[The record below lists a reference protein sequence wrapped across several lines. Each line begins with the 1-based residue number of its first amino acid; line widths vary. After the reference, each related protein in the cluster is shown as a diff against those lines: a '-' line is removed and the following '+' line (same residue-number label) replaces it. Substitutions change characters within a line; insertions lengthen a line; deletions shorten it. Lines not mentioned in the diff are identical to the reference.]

1 MTHVSMSPTSGA
13 HPLGPPEQT
22 PPPERPL
29 VGEGTI
35 FSALNGLLRQR
46 GLVLVCTLL
55 LAAAAGGWAFS
66 RERAYT
72 SFSSFMPEGRQ
83 SAAGGLAAQLGIVLP
98 GTGGTESPQF
108 YVDLLRS
115 RELLGSAVTTAFT
128 VPGAPR
134 SMTLVDLY
142 EVEGATPA
150 IRRDEAIDR
159 LSGALDLSPSAR
171 TNVVSVKVS
180 ATSAELAQ
188 QLNRRLLELL
198 GDFNLRRRQSRAS
211 EERRFAEERLGTVKA
226 ELRVAEDRSQTF
238 LQSNRDYEN
247 SPSLVFTYERLQA
260 DVMLLRQV
268 VMTLQQ
274 SVEQA
279 KIEEVRDTPTI
290 TLVESPSLPVR
301 PDSRGVIKFGLIGA
315 VLGLFLGVGI
325 AFVRETLSRPSL
337 RETSDY
343 EEFVRLRREALSDL
357 RHPWRALRRRRRSRE
372 RDTSHL

>member
-1 MTHVSMSPTSGA
+1 MS
-13 HPLGPPEQT
+13 EQ
-22 PPPERPL
+22 PPPPPARPL
-29 VGEGTI
+29 VGEGTV
-35 FSALNGLLRQR
+35 FSALNGLLRHR
-46 GLVLVCTLL
+46 GLVVGCTLL
-55 LAAAAGGWAFS
+55 LATAAGLWALS
-66 RERAYT
+66 RDRTYT

-83 SAAGGLAAQLGIVLP
+83 SAAGGLAAQLGIVIP

-128 VPGAPR
+128 VPGASRP
-134 SMTLVDLY
+134 MTLVDLY
-142 EVEGATPA
+142 EVQGATPA

-159 LSGALDLSPSAR
+159 LNDALDLSPSAR

-180 ATSAELAQ
+180 ATSAVLAQ

-226 ELRVAEDRSQTF
+226 ELRVAEDRLQSF

-247 SPSLVFTYERLQA
+247 SPSLVFSYERLQA
-260 DVMLLRQV
+260 DVVLLRQV

-274 SVEQA
+274 SAEQA

-290 TLVESPSLPVR
+290 TLVESPGLPVR
-301 PDSRGVIKFGLIGA
+301 PDSRGVIKLALIGA

-343 EEFVRLRREALSDL
+343 EEFVRLRREALYDL
-357 RHPWRALRRRRRSRE
+357 RHPWRALRRRSRRTAHVVRGDAE
-372 RDTSHL
+372 P